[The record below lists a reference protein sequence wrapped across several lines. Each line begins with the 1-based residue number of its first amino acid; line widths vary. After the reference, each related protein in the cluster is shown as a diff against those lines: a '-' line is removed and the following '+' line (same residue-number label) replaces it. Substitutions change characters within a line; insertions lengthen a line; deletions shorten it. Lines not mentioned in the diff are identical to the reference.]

1 MADSLP
7 ASPRRRPSL
16 WLWLVGVA
24 GLIAFA
30 GFIALG
36 NWQLERRVWKQ
47 ELMARV
53 DARVHAPAVAA
64 PAVADWPAIS
74 RESDEYRHI
83 WLQGRFLADRDTLVV
98 AATELGSG
106 YWVLTPIETIEQGTV
121 LVNRG
126 FVAQGVEPA
135 AVPEAEVRISGLLR
149 LTEPGGGFLRDNAPQ
164 TGRWYSR
171 DVAAIAAAEG
181 LALAP
186 YFIDAAADQPG
197 SPGDAG
203 PVGGLT
209 VIRFHDSHLV
219 YALTWYGLAA
229 MVAGAGLMLLRD
241 LQRKRR

>member
-7 ASPRRRPSL
+7 ASPRRRPSP
-16 WLWLVGVA
+16 WLWAFGVA

-36 NWQLERRVWKQ
+36 NWQLERRLWKQ

-74 RESDEYRHI
+74 READEYRHI
-83 WLQGRFLADRDTLVV
+83 WLQGRFLPEHDTLVV

-126 FVAQGVEPA
+126 FVAQGVTPA
-135 AVPEAEVRISGLLR
+135 AVPAAEVRVSGLLR

-181 LALAP
+181 LTLAP

-197 SPGDAG
+197 SPGGAG